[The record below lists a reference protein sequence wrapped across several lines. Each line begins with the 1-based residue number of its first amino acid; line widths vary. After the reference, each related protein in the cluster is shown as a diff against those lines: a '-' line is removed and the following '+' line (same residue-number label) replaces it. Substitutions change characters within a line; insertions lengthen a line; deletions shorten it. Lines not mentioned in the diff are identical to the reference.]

1 MVFIRDP
8 SSLGIINNNPGS
20 LQDVELNTSSRG
32 WQDPGKVMFQNRKIV
47 WVRYDPYYSL
57 VSTNRLAEEKCS
69 KELKIIVFPPVEIPY
84 GGGNRGM
91 RKRLPVINPSHNPC
105 PILPKAETE
114 EDDTL
119 ITAILSPN
127 GFILTS

>member
-1 MVFIRDP
+1 
-8 SSLGIINNNPGS
+8 
-20 LQDVELNTSSRG
+20 
-32 WQDPGKVMFQNRKIV
+32 MFQNRKIV

-84 GGGNRGM
+84 GFGNRGM
-91 RKRLPVINPSHNPC
+91 RNRLPVINPSYKKIQDSLATC

-114 EDDTL
+114 EDDIL